1 MKALY
6 FKTYSILSK
15 PGEYVPNKGKDRFAI
30 VQKVIMMVK
39 KYTVQSV
46 SSNGVFLNMTF
57 VWELQ
62 AILLGE

>member
-6 FKTYSILSK
+6 FKTFIPSYQSQENMYQIK
-15 PGEYVPNKGKDRFAI
+15 RKDHFAI

-57 VWELQ
+57 V
-62 AILLGE
+62 

>member
-1 MKALY
+1 MYQMKR
-6 FKTYSILSK
+6 K
-15 PGEYVPNKGKDRFAI
+15 NHFAI
-30 VQKVIMMVK
+30 VQKVITVVK

-62 AILLGE
+62 AILLKE